1 MSDSPVIAFLNKAT
15 DLILL
20 NFLWILCSLPVIT
33 AGAATAAMYYV
44 CITSIR
50 CGDGYVAKRFFQS
63 FKQNFRQITPLWICI
78 LLAVGLLTFDILF
91 WMKVGTPFAEAM
103 LLISLILCFF
113 LYLWMLWLFPVFAK
127 FEASTPELVRNAARF
142 ALGYLPYTAIVAAFT
157 GFIFYINLKSLI
169 ANSIMLFL
177 GFALLSYIQSFFFY
191 RAFMNH
197 MDKRYD
203 DFWKEASKVEL

>member
-1 MSDSPVIAFLNKAT
+1 
-15 DLILL
+15 
-20 NFLWILCSLPVIT
+20 
-33 AGAATAAMYYV
+33 
-44 CITSIR
+44 
-50 CGDGYVAKRFFQS
+50 
-63 FKQNFRQITPLWICI
+63 
-78 LLAVGLLTFDILF
+78 
-91 WMKVGTPFAEAM
+91 
-103 LLISLILCFF
+103 
-113 LYLWMLWLFPVFAK
+113 MLWLFPVFAK

-142 ALGYLPYTAIVAAFT
+142 ALGYLPCTAIVAAFT

-197 MDKRYD
+197 MDERYD